1 MPIRLIP
8 AHSDPESDLETQ
20 LAVLGAV
27 IVGNL
32 LAVSVSRAG
41 CSSSAIPNG
50 GRMPFRP

>member
-8 AHSDPESDLETQ
+8 THSDPESDLETQ

-32 LAVSVSRAG
+32 LAGSVLQ
-41 CSSSAIPNG
+41 
-50 GRMPFRP
+50 GRLQLQRHPQ

>member
-8 AHSDPESDLETQ
+8 THSDPESDLETQ

-32 LAVSVSRAG
+32 LAVSVLQ
-41 CSSSAIPNG
+41 
-50 GRMPFRP
+50 GRLQLQRHPQ

>member
-8 AHSDPESDLETQ
+8 THSDPESDLETQ

-32 LAVSVSRAG
+32 LHT
-41 CSSSAIPNG
+41 G
-50 GRMPFRP
+50 GRTGSGMTSSGVIAVTPP